1 MTLRD
6 TCSADHGSSQEA
18 LRSRKSGGKRRGG
31 KRKRDST
38 GSGEARA
45 PSAIKSTGT
54 TRDISRGSFHDDETP
69 SIPLPSLLDAFL
81 ISDCEADHQNDDAQP
96 GGSSLTQE
104 QKSRI
109 PKHVATSSSGQSSA
123 ASNYPSIPGAVAC
136 PPTLREPL
144 VSIVSADPVS
154 ASGQAL
160 VVEHGAQALHISD
173 PFRIKSIDGQQQ
185 QHNHATPPTSTTT
198 RALADYIV
206 REVTAMHHAQADEIT
221 ASAKPIAEELFS
233 ARASPLPNN
242 QHHRAPTPT
251 LEPASSPI
259 SDESLY
265 QTTPKWP
272 DINRGDQGNILRSRE
287 AVGLDDGCDSEEEY
301 LWLYG
306 EPRSSDTAEKTPDG
320 AGKGYA
326 SMDLCTED
334 DHSGP
339 TRQHSQPG
347 NARSTG

>member
-6 TCSADHGSSQEA
+6 TCWSANHGSSQEA
-18 LRSRKSGGKRRGG
+18 SRSRKSGGKRRGG

-81 ISDCEADHQNDDAQP
+81 VSDCEADHQNDDAQP

-109 PKHVATSSSGQSSA
+109 PMYDASLPSNGQPST
-123 ASNYPSIPGAVAC
+123 ASDCPSIQRTNAS
-136 PPTLREPL
+136 PPTSQTPL
-144 VSIVSADPVS
+144 VSIASANPVS
-154 ASGQAL
+154 AGL
-160 VVEHGAQALHISD
+160 VVEPEAPALQTSD
-173 PFRIKSIDGQQQ
+173 PLRIKSFDVQQ
-185 QHNHATPPTSTTT
+185 QHNHATPPTSPTT

-206 REVTAMHHAQADEIT
+206 RQVAAINHAQADEFT
-221 ASAKPIAEELFS
+221 ASAKPIAEELVS
-233 ARASPLPNN
+233 ARASPVANN

-251 LEPASSPI
+251 LEPASSSI

-272 DINRGDQGNILRSRE
+272 NFNRDDQGNPLRSQKDID
-287 AVGLDDGCDSEEEY
+287 LDDGCNSEEEY

-306 EPRSSDTAEKTPDG
+306 EPRSSDTTEKIPDG
-320 AGKGYA
+320 AGNEYE

-339 TRQHSQPG
+339 TRQHSLPS
-347 NARSTG
+347 NARSMG

>member
-6 TCSADHGSSQEA
+6 TCWSANHGSSQEA
-18 LRSRKSGGKRRGG
+18 SRSRKSGGKRRGG
-31 KRKRDST
+31 KRKRA
-38 GSGEARA
+38 GEARA

-81 ISDCEADHQNDDAQP
+81 VSDCEADHHNDDAQP

-144 VSIVSADPVS
+144 VSVVSANPVS

-160 VVEHGAQALHISD
+160 VVEHEAQALHISD

-185 QHNHATPPTSTTT
+185 QHSHRTPPTSPTT
-198 RALADYIV
+198 RALVDYI
-206 REVTAMHHAQADEIT
+206 QQEI
-221 ASAKPIAEELFS
+221 SAKRLAEEETADS
-233 ARASPLPNN
+233 AGPGVEFPHSSYPP
-242 QHHRAPTPT
+242 APA
-251 LEPASSPI
+251 LEPPASSSPI

-265 QTTPKWP
+265 QTTPEWSVTRFP
-272 DINRGDQGNILRSRE
+272 HQMTSTRSPFPE
-287 AVGLDDGCDSEEEY
+287 DVDLEDGTESEKEY
-301 LWLYG
+301 MWLYG
-306 EPRSSDTAEKTPDG
+306 EPRSSVP
-320 AGKGYA
+320 KGVAIEYE
-326 SMDLCTED
+326 SMNVCTED
-334 DHSGP
+334 DDSKL
-339 TRQHSQPG
+339 TRQRTH
-347 NARSTG
+347 TGDAEFMP